1 MKELIP
7 RVGALLAGKYR
18 LKRLIGGGSMGAVY
32 EGTHVEIGKRVAV
45 KLMNA
50 EFMDSPDIVT
60 RFRREARAASAVES
74 DFIVQ
79 VFDAGK
85 DDDFG
90 VYMVTE
96 LLSGED
102 LESRIQREGR
112 LDTATAVLIAYQAA
126 RGLAKAHGAGVVHR
140 DLKPANV
147 FLTFRDDDSLLVKI
161 LDFGISKVT
170 HDDAAPRST
179 MDGNLTKV
187 GMAIGTP
194 QYMSPEQA
202 QAMANVDARTDL
214 WSLAAVLYEMLA
226 GVPAFPETG
235 TLFDVMLRIVRDDVP
250 RLTGVAPW
258 VPEAVA
264 EVVHAA
270 LVRDRDKRIP
280 DAATFAQR
288 LLQAFPDIGGGMAGR
303 MSLPGDVASPAT
315 IAAPPPARSRPD
327 AVASEEP
334 HATVDD
340 MESPYH
346 IDVELDSGPAT
357 LRDGAPLPPDPH
369 PTMPAPPLSAES
381 ADDAPS
387 DPPGYRPPSISP
399 PSSANEDRVEVFQR
413 ISQELS
419 LHPRDRDKP

>member
-1 MKELIP
+1 MKELTP

-50 EFMDSPDIVT
+50 EFLDSPEIVA

-74 DFIVQ
+74 DYIVQ

-85 DDDFG
+85 DDELG

-102 LESRIQREGR
+102 LEGRIAREGR

-140 DLKPANV
+140 DLKPANI

-170 HDDAAPRST
+170 ADDTQPKSSL
-179 MDGNLTKV
+179 DGNLTKV

-202 QAMANVDARTDL
+202 QAIASIDARTDI
-214 WSLAAVLYEMLA
+214 WSLAAVLYEALA
-226 GVPAFPETG
+226 GVPAFPEKG
-235 TLFDVMLRIVRDDVP
+235 SLFDVMLSIVRDDVAP
-250 RLTGVAPW
+250 LTTVAPW

-264 EVVHAA
+264 QVVHDA
-270 LVRDRDKRIP
+270 LVRDRAKRIP
-280 DAATFAQR
+280 DATTFAQR
-288 LLQAFPDIGGGMAGR
+288 LLFAFPEIGGGMGGR
-303 MSLPGDVASPAT
+303 LSLTGDVSLPPA
-315 IAAPPPARSRPD
+315 AAAKAPPEDDEAHSTIDD
-327 AVASEEP
+327 AK
-334 HATVDD
+334 
-340 MESPYH
+340 SPYA
-346 IDVELDSGPAT
+346 DDADSGPPT
-357 LRDGAPLPPDPH
+357 LRDGESLAPPPM
-369 PTMPAPPLSAES
+369 PTMPAPAPP
-381 ADDAPS
+381 ADRPS
-387 DPPGYRPPSISP
+387 ERTPSFAP
-399 PSSANEDRVEVFQR
+399 PSSANDDRVEVFQR
-413 ISQELS
+413 ISDEFRVQ
-419 LHPRDRDKP
+419 PRPKDKP

>member
-1 MKELIP
+1 MKELSP

-50 EFMDSPDIVT
+50 EFMDSPEIVA

-74 DFIVQ
+74 DYIVQ

-102 LESRIQREGR
+102 LEGRIQREGR
-112 LDTATAVLIAYQAA
+112 LDTASAVLIAYQAA

-170 HDDAAPRST
+170 VDDGPKST

-202 QAMANVDARTDL
+202 QALTNVDARTDI
-214 WSLAAVLYEMLA
+214 WSLAAVLYETLA
-226 GVPAFPETG
+226 GIPAFPETG
-235 TLFDVMLRIVRDDVP
+235 SLFDVMLSIVRDDVP
-250 RLTGVAPW
+250 PLTRVAPW

-264 EVVHAA
+264 QVVHAA
-270 LVRDRDKRIP
+270 LVRDRAKRIP
-280 DAATFAQR
+280 DAMTFAQR
-288 LLQAFPDIGGGMAGR
+288 LLQAYPEAAGGMGGR
-303 MSLPGDVASPAT
+303 MSLVGE
-315 IAAPPPARSRPD
+315 AA
-327 AVASEEP
+327 AVAPMVVAHSLEVSSNGET
-334 HATVDD
+334 HSTVDD
-340 MESPYH
+340 TKSPYA
-346 IDVELDSGPAT
+346 DSESDSGPPT
-357 LRDGAPLPPDPH
+357 LRDGESLPPDPL
-369 PTMPAPPLSAES
+369 PTMPAAPPGAQPAATASADQPSEKPLSV
-381 ADDAPS
+381 
-387 DPPGYRPPSISP
+387 IP

-413 ISQELS
+413 ISQELRAQ
-419 LHPRDRDKP
+419 PREKEKP

>member
-1 MKELIP
+1 MKELSP

-50 EFMDSPDIVT
+50 EFMDSPEIVA

-74 DFIVQ
+74 DYIVQ

-90 VYMVTE
+90 VFMVTE

-102 LESRIQREGR
+102 LEGRIQREGR
-112 LDTATAVLIAYQAA
+112 LDTASAVLIAYQAA

-170 HDDAAPRST
+170 IDDGPKST

-202 QAMANVDARTDL
+202 QAMTNVDARTDI
-214 WSLAAVLYEMLA
+214 WSLAAVLYEALA

-235 TLFDVMLRIVRDDVP
+235 SLFDVMLSIVRDDVP
-250 RLTGVAPW
+250 PLTRVAPW

-264 EVVHAA
+264 QVVHAA
-270 LVRDRDKRIP
+270 LVRDRAKRIP
-280 DAATFAQR
+280 DAMTFAQR
-288 LLQAFPDIGGGMAGR
+288 LLQAYPEAAGGMGGGCRSSVKRRPLRCRWPPRAPSMTAH
-303 MSLPGDVASPAT
+303 AT
-315 IAAPPPARSRPD
+315 RHTPRSTTRSRPTSTPNPTQ
-327 AVASEEP
+327 ALP
-334 HATVDD
+334 RCAT
-340 MESPYH
+340 ESRSHRIRCRRCPPPRSPRR
-346 IDVELDSGPAT
+346 LRRAPRPTSRAT
-357 LRDGAPLPPDPH
+357 SR
-369 PTMPAPPLSAES
+369 
-381 ADDAPS
+381 
-387 DPPGYRPPSISP
+387 
-399 PSSANEDRVEVFQR
+399 
-413 ISQELS
+413 
-419 LHPRDRDKP
+419 